1 MANQILEA
9 IETVAKEHHDFV
21 EIIEKRQEKL
31 EKGQEAYADELGQQ
45 VDKLNTDLGKAIKE
59 RDTLIKEQRVLQE
72 RIEIVEAEQ
81 ERPKGSPE
89 ERMEDEYKELFFEGV
104 RTRFQDHEVV
114 SKMQTLDRKYKELK
128 AVTIGTDAA
137 GGYGL
142 PKEIVGPVDKLILA
156 KSDIMNEI
164 KMVQVGTSDYQEL
177 ITLYG
182 GTSGWVAETGTRS
195 ETGTPLLRNC
205 KPTWGELYAYPK
217 ISEHSAQD
225 IYFNVENW
233 LMEDISDGMAV
244 ALSTV
249 VHSGNGTDKPTGM
262 TNSAPT
268 TVGDDDSPI
277 RAAAVYEFIETA
289 GSPATTLVSDDIY
302 SLVYGL
308 RAGYR
313 QGSKFAMNSATQGVV
328 RKLKDSNGQYLW
340 QPSLQ
345 LGQPDQLVGY
355 PVFTWEDMADAGT
368 LNALPISFGNFSRAY
383 VMAYR
388 NEMAM
393 TVDANITTPGYI
405 KFYVRRRWGGLP
417 LNNNAV
423 KFLKQA

>member
-1 MANQILEA
+1 MSNPILEKL
-9 IETVAKEHHDFV
+9 EEVVKLNEDMKKVNDERFEQMQKGNTVLAEELDQKWDKMNVDLTKAVKERDELIKELKVHRERL
-21 EIIEKRQEKL
+21 EIIEANQQMPNKSPQE
-31 EKGQEAYADELGQQ
+31 Q
-45 VDKLNTDLGKAIKE
+45 
-59 RDTLIKEQRVLQE
+59 
-72 RIEIVEAEQ
+72 
-81 ERPKGSPE
+81 
-89 ERMEDEYKELFFEGV
+89 MEDEYKTLFMEGV
-104 RTRFQDHEVV
+104 RSRFQNQEVV
-114 SKMQTLDRKYKELK
+114 SKMQDIQRKSKEFK

-142 PKEIVGPVDKLILA
+142 PKTIVGPVDKLILA

-164 KMVQVGTSDYQEL
+164 KTVQVGTSDYQEL
-177 ITLYG
+177 ITLHG

-225 IYFNVENW
+225 IFFDVENW
-233 LMEDISDGMAV
+233 LIEDISDGMAV
-244 ALSTV
+244 ALSTA
-249 VHSGNGTDKPTGM
+249 VHSGDGSDKPTGM

-277 RAAAVYEFIETA
+277 RAAAVYEFIEAA
-289 GSPATTLVSDDIY
+289 GSPASVVEADDIFN
-302 SLVYGL
+302 LVYGL

-355 PVFTWEDMADAGT
+355 PVFTWEDMADTGT
-368 LNALPISFGNFSRAY
+368 LNNLPIAFGNFMRAF

-388 NEMAM
+388 TEMAM

-405 KFYVRRRWGGLP
+405 KFYVRRRWGGIP

>member
-1 MANQILEA
+1 MGNPILEKVD
-9 IETVAKEHHDFV
+9 EVAKLHEDFKKV
-21 EIIEKRQEKL
+21 NDDRLSKMEKNQESRA
-31 EKGQEAYADELGQQ
+31 EELDQQ
-45 VDKLNTDLGKAIKE
+45 LTKLNEALTKAIKE
-59 RDTLIKEQRVLQE
+59 RDAVIKEQKVNRE
-72 RIEIVEAEQ
+72 RIEILEALA
-81 ERPKGSPE
+81 ERPKSTPQE
-89 ERMEDEYKELFFEGV
+89 QMEDEYKTLFIEGV
-104 RTRFQDHEVV
+104 RTRFQDQEVL
-114 SKMQTLDRKYKELK
+114 SKMQAIVRKAKEFK

-142 PKEIVGPVDKLILA
+142 PKSIVGPVDKLILA
-156 KSDIMNEI
+156 KSDIMN
-164 KMVQVGTSDYQEL
+164 KVKTVQVGTSDYQEL

-217 ISEHSAQD
+217 ISEWSAQD
-225 IYFNVENW
+225 IFFDVENW
-233 LMEDISDGMAV
+233 LIEDISDGMSV

-249 VHSGNGTDKPTGM
+249 VHSGDGSDKPTGM

-277 RAAAVYEFIETA
+277 RAAAVYEFIEA
-289 GSPATTLVSDDIY
+289 SGSPVTTLVSDDIM

-313 QGSKFAMNSATQGVV
+313 QGSEFAMNSATQGVV
-328 RKLKDSNGQYLW
+328 RKLKDTTGQYLW
-340 QPSLQ
+340 QPSFQ
-345 LGQPDQLVGY
+345 MGQPDRLVGY
-355 PVFTWEDMADAGT
+355 PVFTWEDMADVGT
-368 LNALPISFGNFSRAY
+368 LNNLPVAFGNFARAY
-383 VMAYR
+383 LMVYR
-388 NEMAM
+388 TEMAM